1 MFAYSPWKF
10 ELWEEFCFNQTFH
23 QVSSHTLTNSLIF
36 TDARLILNLF
46 SWYLDFIAIYEQ
58 IKLCHI
64 RRDTT
69 VTLILKWTNVQK
81 KLQTYQGDAFEVFF
95 IFRYIGKVAVAHVL
109 CIWKWKTL
117 MDFGRRRRRFHWK
130 SVVCS
135 LDVALCTVVVI
146 NTEGCQ
152 NLKFKKCFLLQLNK
166 CETDPYFLQNFQ
178 CTTMFISAF
187 CKICEL
193 NTEREIVFVF
203 CNVYLLALDNTKR

>member
-1 MFAYSPWKF
+1 MSIFFLSKVMPIRIK
-10 ELWEEFCFNQTFH
+10 QTFH

-46 SWYLDFIAIYEQ
+46 SWYLDFIAIYKQ
-58 IKLCHI
+58 IKLCHK

-81 KLQTYQGDAFEVFF
+81 KSCKLIKETHLKFFF

-135 LDVALCTVVVI
+135 LDVALCTVVAI
-146 NTEGCQ
+146 NT
-152 NLKFKKCFLLQLNK
+152 
-166 CETDPYFLQNFQ
+166 
-178 CTTMFISAF
+178 
-187 CKICEL
+187 
-193 NTEREIVFVF
+193 
-203 CNVYLLALDNTKR
+203 